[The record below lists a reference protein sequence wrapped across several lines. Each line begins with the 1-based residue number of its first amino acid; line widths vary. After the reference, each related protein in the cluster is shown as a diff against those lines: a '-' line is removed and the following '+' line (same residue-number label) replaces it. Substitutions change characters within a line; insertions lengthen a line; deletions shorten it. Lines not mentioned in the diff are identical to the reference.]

1 MRLSVWMAAALV
13 SVCTGAVA
21 QKGMSG
27 EGQWLYYGG
36 DQGNTKYSALDQINK
51 DNIGQLKVVW
61 EWTSP
66 DDALAAGNRALTP
79 FLNEQTPIVV
89 DGVMYV
95 TTSFAQAA
103 AIDPVSG
110 ENLWTFD
117 SESYKAGRPTNL
129 GFVHRGPTFW
139 KDGDDKRIFFAT
151 HDMKLWSLDAET
163 GKPDPEFADGTAI
176 DLAGTMRRPVNKKMM
191 QVTSPLAQCRGVIVV
206 GSSIF
211 DGPTMKEM
219 PPGDVRGYDAKT
231 GKLLWTFHN
240 PPLEGEFGHDTWKDG
255 AAEYTGNGNVWTV
268 MSADEELGYVY
279 LPFGTPTNDWYGGHR
294 KGNGLFAE
302 SLVCVDA
309 RTGKRVWHFQTT
321 HHGLWDYDL
330 PTAPALFD
338 TTIDGK
344 PRKILVQATK
354 QGFLFVLD
362 RVTGEPIWPIEEKA
376 VPQST
381 AEGEETWPTQP
392 HPTKPVAYE
401 LQGSFEKDLIDFTPE
416 LHAKGLAIF
425 NTYNTGPLFT
435 PPMEAKPTMYNPGWA
450 GGANWMGVGVD
461 LETGLVYV
469 PSQQGPIS
477 IQLQR
482 PDPARSNFTY
492 MGKNDPVNGPDGL
505 PLFKPPYGRITA
517 YDMKTGDIAWM
528 QPIGDGPID
537 NPALKDVD
545 MAAYLKKAGLPR
557 LGDPSRF
564 HPLVT
569 KNLLFVA
576 QGSMGRSARGG
587 PGGAKPNFMALD
599 KATGDVVWKTTLPA
613 GPTGTPMTY
622 SAGGKQ
628 FITVATGGV
637 GQPSK
642 LYTLALP

>member
-1 MRLSVWMAAALV
+1 MTAALV

-27 EGQWLYYGG
+27 DGQWMYYGG
-36 DQGNTKYSALDQINK
+36 DQGNTKYSALDQITK
-51 DNIGQLKVVW
+51 DNVSQLKVVW

-66 DDALAAGNRALTP
+66 DDAIAAGNRALTP
-79 FLNEQTPIVV
+79 FLNEQTPVVV

-103 AIDPVSG
+103 AIDPATG
-110 ENLWTFD
+110 ESLWTFD

-255 AAEYTGNGNVWTV
+255 AAEYTGNANVWTV

-302 SLVCVDA
+302 TLVCVDA

-321 HHGLWDYDL
+321 HHGVWDYDL

-338 TTIDGK
+338 VKIDGK

-392 HPTKPVAYE
+392 HPTKPVPFE
-401 LQGSFEKDLIDFTPE
+401 LQGAFEKDLIDFTPE
-416 LHAKGLAIF
+416 LRAKALTIF

-435 PPMEAKPTMYNPGWA
+435 PPMEEKPTIYNPGWA
-450 GGANWMGVGVD
+450 GGANWMGIGVD

-469 PSQQGPIS
+469 PSQSGPIS

-492 MGKNDPVNGPDGL
+492 LGKNEGVNGPDGL

-517 YDMKTGDIAWM
+517 YDLNTGDVAWM
-528 QPIGDGPID
+528 QPIGDGPVD

-545 MAAYLKKAGLPR
+545 MAAYLEKAGLPR
-557 LGDPSRF
+557 MGDASRF

-569 KNLLFVA
+569 KTLLFVG

-587 PGGAKPNFMALD
+587 PGGAKPNFHALD
-599 KATGDVVWKTTLPA
+599 KATGEVVWSTALPA

-622 SAGGKQ
+622 AVDGKQ
-628 FITVATGGV
+628 YITVATGGV